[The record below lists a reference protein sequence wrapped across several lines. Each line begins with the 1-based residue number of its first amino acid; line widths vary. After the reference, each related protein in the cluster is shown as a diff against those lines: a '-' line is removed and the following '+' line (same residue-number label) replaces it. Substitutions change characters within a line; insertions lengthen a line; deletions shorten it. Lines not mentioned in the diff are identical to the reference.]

1 MKQKQLIMIIA
12 AVIVLAVVVGGGIYF
27 LTKGNPQKQA
37 QAPAQQQEQMVQT
50 LTPDQVGLQITI
62 RPDKNA
68 MQFVLNNAADITHV
82 EYTITYTANQKG
94 QEVNQGLFGEIDN
107 ANGNSSIKTDKYREF
122 GTCSSGVC
130 RYDTVVSPVK
140 LTLKITKK
148 DGNIYSVEKSVDLS
162 NS

>member
-1 MKQKQLIMIIA
+1 MIIA
-12 AVIVLAVVVGGGIYF
+12 AVVVLAIVVGGGVYF
-27 LTKGNPQKQA
+27 ITRGGSPKQA
-37 QAPAQQQEQMVQT
+37 QNASQQQQEQMVQT

-107 ANGNSSIKTDKYREF
+107 ANGSSSIKTDKYREF

-148 DGNIYSVEKSVDLS
+148 DGNIYSVEKTVDLS